1 MLDTKDRERKLKPV
15 VAGRNGK
22 FRHIVTVII
31 WKRQRFKNGAPVSW
45 RLHLQKSVTLSS
57 TEEEEYAAASE
68 TAAEMMFVKNTLKL
82 IEIDLDDKM
91 ELFVDNAGA
100 ISYKE

>member
-1 MLDTKDRERKLKPV
+1 M
-15 VAGRNGK
+15 
-22 FRHIVTVII
+22 
-31 WKRQRFKNGAPVSW
+31 
-45 RLHLQKSVTLSS
+45 QKSVTLSS

-100 ISYKE
+100 IYLTKNETVLQTNHVDIRAHYVLELLPLNCCP